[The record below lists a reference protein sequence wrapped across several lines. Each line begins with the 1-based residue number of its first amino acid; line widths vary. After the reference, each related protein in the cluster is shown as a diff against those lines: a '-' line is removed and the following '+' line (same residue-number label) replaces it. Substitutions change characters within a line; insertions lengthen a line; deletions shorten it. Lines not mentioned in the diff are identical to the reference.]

1 MQNNYKKQKNV
12 IILLT
17 RHKKKFRI
25 KTKKKGVKIMK
36 KVNKAESVFKKDA
49 VAALGDGWCCWCWCA

>member
-1 MQNNYKKQKNV
+1 
-12 IILLT
+12 
-17 RHKKKFRI
+17 
-25 KTKKKGVKIMK
+25 MK

>member
-1 MQNNYKKQKNV
+1 M

-25 KTKKKGVKIMK
+25 KEKKFRIKEKKKGVKIMK